1 MAGRLPACVVDCGT
15 GYGGLRAG
23 VGKLRLR
30 RENGGRRRRSGGER
44 CGRVP
49 PPAVSALAGRGA
61 RGGARRG
68 RPPASPVSHSGLGG
82 GGGREPPTGWVSP
95 ALPRR
100 GALRRGR
107 GGRLPGRADAG
118 RGLPRPAPARPP
130 LRAPPARCWGPEGSG
145 AGTGLAE
152 DEKREALLVGF
163 ARPPGQPCPGCGW
176 GVGRIGFGKW
186 EAKLGLSLAAHLLLL
201 FHSRPFPSQPAS

>member
-1 MAGRLPACVVDCGT
+1 MRPGAAACGVRSGRPGCEGWGPERPAACVPGFTLRT
-15 GYGGLRAG
+15 GRGRGQRTPYG
-23 VGKLRLR
+23 VGFPR
-30 RENGGRRRRSGGER
+30 
-44 CGRVP
+44 P
-49 PPAVSALAGRGA
+49 PPPRCAAP
-61 RGGARRG
+61 GARR
-68 RPPASPVSHSGLGG
+68 S
-82 GGGREPPTGWVSP
+82 PTGP
-95 ALPRR
+95 RRR
-100 GALRRGR
+100 GAGV
-107 GGRLPGRADAG
+107 AA
-118 RGLPRPAPARPP
+118 PAPARPP

-152 DEKREALLVGF
+152 DGKREALLVGF